1 MKPQTKK
8 TLKTAAQQQAKE
20 NLSFL
25 RSIGKKTVK
34 WHQAISYPNVS
45 GGPVKYHDSSFT
57 KHRIDSKDF
66 KKILDIIRK
75 DLYLVVPQS
84 GYLGFVG
91 YDVLD
96 LNAKLVLRFGKV
108 NLPKGYYTSKRIFS
122 SVVRS
127 KQNIEIYNELKN
139 QKLFLPPLH
148 EEFEDYEY

>member
-1 MKPQTKK
+1 M
-8 TLKTAAQQQAKE
+8 
-20 NLSFL
+20 
-25 RSIGKKTVK
+25 RSIGRKTVK
-34 WHQAISYPNVS
+34 WDDCVWSINYFMVPRYFKQSRLT
-45 GGPVKYHDSSFT
+45 KYC
-57 KHRIDSKDF
+57 IDSKDF

-127 KQNIEIYNELKN
+127 KQNIEIYNELKTKN
-139 QKLFLPPLH
+139 CFFRLCMKSLKIMSINSFAPG
-148 EEFEDYEY
+148 FRGFFISISF